1 MCWYLKDAKTIEELY
16 LQIAVLDIS
25 IQALIK
31 KSEKEGTLS
40 KNREDIL
47 DLIMDL
53 YASAERLREAVDN
66 PSMIQD
72 VPCE

>member
-31 KSEKEGTLS
+31 KSEKE
-40 KNREDIL
+40 
-47 DLIMDL
+47 
-53 YASAERLREAVDN
+53 
-66 PSMIQD
+66 
-72 VPCE
+72 VPYLKIGRIS